1 MSALLDWPAAARA
14 GAAQAGGK
22 GWQLA
27 RMAALGV
34 HVPDGFVIAA
44 DASRDRARGAQ
55 AAATLRAELA
65 AELLR
70 RGWGERALAVRSSAP
85 HEDSERA
92 SFAGIHRS
100 CLNVRG
106 LDALLDALVEVWDSA
121 HEPAAAAYRQRFGV
135 AADDTAMAVVV
146 MPLLAA
152 TASGVAFTCDP
163 LEGRDDRLLINA
175 HWGLGE
181 ALVGGQADADEYR
194 LRLRPIERTPELIEQ
209 RIGAKRR
216 YSRERD
222 GGGTE
227 LADTP
232 AARADAAVLQ
242 PAQAER
248 VAALALDAA
257 RALDFARP
265 RYDIEWVWDGA
276 QVWIVQ
282 ARPVTAAARH
292 TYPAL
297 RAQPRWWTRG
307 NTREIL
313 PEPLSAL
320 DWSMYSIAAERMLG
334 LGYRLGGYRSLDGVP
349 HAALHHGRVYL
360 DASLIQW
367 EGCDAYGIAPAAMNE
382 LLGGRQPAIA
392 APPPTLRQRA
402 ARGVRLLR
410 YLARSPRYR
419 RDAFA
424 QLRQWRERTA
434 QWRAQP
440 LDQGNRALAALLRER
455 SAQVRGADALFFL
468 QGSAGGS
475 LSGLVGMIEKIRPGE
490 GHALAAALM
499 AGGEPSVTAQQG
511 YDLIEL
517 AGLAAK
523 DEAAQRWLRDPA
535 REDAAWRERLPMGC
549 FRHAFEAFLERYGHR
564 AIAESY
570 LRQPR
575 WREEPGYLFDLALSL
590 QGRDAAALR
599 LRQAEASAQAW
610 AILGAAAPAWQRPL
624 LRKLLADAI
633 RDGNQR
639 EAARSALMACFEGL
653 RRLALRLGERLR
665 QLGALDCA
673 TDVFEL
679 AVEEIA
685 AAAEGALAPAHA
697 RERARERLRTRER
710 QAGEREPDVIAEYAD
725 AAHIASMRE
734 ADEAAPTTDAGWR
747 GTPVGAGRARGRVR
761 IVRDPRDGVALAAGE
776 VLVAQSTDPA
786 WTPLFLQAGALVLE
800 TGGFL
805 SHGAIVAR
813 EFGIAAVANLPGILA
828 QLRDGELVEV
838 DGFRGT
844 VRRVA
849 E

>member
-27 RMAALGV
+27 RMAALGI

-44 DASRDRARGAQ
+44 DASRGRAHG
-55 AAATLRAELA
+55 AAAPEALRAQLA

-70 RGWGERALAVRSSAP
+70 RDWGGRALAVRSSAP
-85 HEDSERA
+85 QEDSERA

-100 CLNVRG
+100 RLNVLG
-106 LDALLDALVEVWDSA
+106 LDALLDAVVEVWDSA
-121 HEPAAAAYRQRFGV
+121 HDPAAAAYRERFGF

-163 LEGRDDRLLINA
+163 LQGRDDRLLINA

-194 LRLRPIERTPELIEQ
+194 LRLRPIERTPELTDR

-216 YSRERD
+216 HSRARD

-232 AARADAAVLQ
+232 DERAAAAVLQ
-242 PAQAER
+242 PAQAEQ
-248 VAALALDAA
+248 VARLALDAA

-276 QVWIVQ
+276 RVWIVQ

-313 PEPLSAL
+313 PDPLSAL
-320 DWSMYSIAAERMLG
+320 DWSVYAVAAERMLG
-334 LGYRLGGYRSLDGVP
+334 LGYRLGGYRLLDGVP

-367 EGCDAYGIAPAAMNE
+367 EGYDAYGIAPAAMNE

-392 APPPTLRQRA
+392 APAPRLGQRA
-402 ARGVRLLR
+402 ARGLRLLR
-410 YLARSPRYR
+410 YLARSPGYR
-419 RDAFA
+419 RDAYA
-424 QLRQWRERTA
+424 QLLQWRERARQWRE
-434 QWRAQP
+434 QP
-440 LDQGNRALAALLRER
+440 LDQGTRALAALLRER
-455 SAQVRGADALFFL
+455 MAQVRGADALFFL

-475 LSGLVGMIEKIRPGE
+475 LSGLVGMIEKACPGE

-511 YDLIEL
+511 YGLLEL
-517 AGLAAK
+517 AALAAR
-523 DEAAQRWLRDPA
+523 DRVASRWLRERAHEDA
-535 REDAAWRERLPMGC
+535 NWREDMPAGD
-549 FRHAFEAFLERYGHR
+549 FRRAFEDFLERYGHR

-575 WREEPGYLFDLALSL
+575 WRERSGYLFDLVLSL
-590 QGRDAAALR
+590 QGRDAGALR

-610 AILGAAAPAWQRPL
+610 TRLRAALPAWRRPL

-639 EAARSALMACFEGL
+639 EAARSALMACFEAL
-653 RRLALRLGERLR
+653 RRLALALGARLR
-665 QLGALDCA
+665 DAGALDA
-673 TDVFEL
+673 AEHVFEL
-679 AVEEIA
+679 EADEIV

-710 QAGEREPDVIAEYAD
+710 QAGEREPEVIAEYAD
-725 AAHIASMRE
+725 AAPSAARPD
-734 ADEAAPTTDAGWR
+734 ADDAAPASGDGWR

-761 IVRDPRDGVALAAGE
+761 IVRDPRAGAALAAGE

-813 EFGIAAVANLPGILA
+813 EFGIAAVANLPGIVA

-844 VRRVA
+844 VRRVT